1 MPSTV
6 ATKKRIAVARPLKV
20 LVPLIQ
26 QELVSGDKAG
36 LEHYRQAG
44 EMLIEAREQVAAGR
58 WSAWLTKNFALSK
71 MTAWRYM
78 RLAELPARIV
88 HDTDGQTLSGAL
100 GHDQSPSAR
109 RAGAYRPIR
118 EFTRAVPVDDF
129 RQEQQQRE
137 EEVRLH
143 REIAVQLVDIGYRAL
158 ATRLHPDRGGS
169 KDAMV
174 RLNRVRDELKAVAET
189 RRFL

>member
-26 QELVSGDKAG
+26 QELTDGDRAG

-44 EMLIEAREQVAAGR
+44 EMLLEAREQVQHGR
-58 WSAWLTKNFALSK
+58 WGSWLSKNFSLSDK
-71 MTAWRYM
+71 TAWRYM
-78 RLAELPARIV
+78 RLAELPKSVV
-88 HDTDGQTLSGAL
+88 HDINDKTLAAAIGERQSDAARGRGAW
-100 GHDQSPSAR
+100 Q
-109 RAGAYRPIR
+109 PIR
-118 EFTRAVPVDDF
+118 DITSKVPVNDF
-129 RQEQQQRE
+129 MQEQQQRE